1 MIQNKYEIIRQIG
14 NGQFGTIYEGL
25 TKKKEK
31 VAIKTEQEDCPISLL
46 KQETTILHYLYEK
59 GCRNVPPIYWYGPY
73 NNQLALIMPF
83 YDCTLDQ
90 YVRNNTVDVQEI
102 NQITIQ
108 MIKILIHIHQYGVIH
123 RDIKPQ
129 NFMMKDNSVYLIDFG
144 LATIYLDE
152 NNEHVKEKT
161 KDSFIMGTPKFISLF
176 IHYGMDPCRRDDLIS
191 VLYIYFY
198 FLYEKLPWENINV
211 KEDTEYSPYH
221 ILHPNNQMRKSAKE
235 DFHNE
240 NKWKKKMFDYVYQIQ
255 YDEAPHYQKV
265 ISIIEEDM
273 KI

>member
-25 TKKKEK
+25 TKKKER

-108 MIKILIHIHQYGVIH
+108 MIKILIHIKVKKRWRMSFQE
-123 RDIKPQ
+123 
-129 NFMMKDNSVYLIDFG
+129 G
-144 LATIYLDE
+144 LRLAL
-152 NNEHVKEKT
+152 K
-161 KDSFIMGTPKFISLF
+161 S
-176 IHYGMDPCRRDDLIS
+176 
-191 VLYIYFY
+191 
-198 FLYEKLPWENINV
+198 
-211 KEDTEYSPYH
+211 
-221 ILHPNNQMRKSAKE
+221 QRKR
-235 DFHNE
+235 
-240 NKWKKKMFDYVYQIQ
+240 W
-255 YDEAPHYQKV
+255 
-265 ISIIEEDM
+265 II
-273 KI
+273 

>member
-31 VAIKTEQEDCPISLL
+31 VAIKMEKEDCPISML
-46 KQETTILHYLYEK
+46 KQETIILHYLYQK
-59 GCRNVPPIYWYGPY
+59 GCRDVPPIYWYGQY

-90 YVRNNTVDVQEI
+90 YVRNNSIDVQEI
-102 NQITIQ
+102 DQITIQ
-108 MIKILIHIHQYGVIH
+108 MINTLIHIHQYGVIH

-129 NFMMKDNSVYLIDFG
+129 NFMIKNKSVYLIDFG

-152 NNEHVKEKT
+152 NNEHVKEKPT
-161 KDSFIMGTPKFISLF
+161 DSFIMGTPKFISLF
-176 IHYGMDPCRRDDLIS
+176 IHYGKDPCRRDDLIS
-191 VLYIYFY
+191 VLYIYLY

-221 ILHPNNQMRKSAKE
+221 ILHPNNQMRKNVKE

-240 NKWKKKMFDYVYQIQ
+240 NKWKKKMFDYIYQIQ
-255 YDEAPHYQKV
+255 YEETPHYQKV
-265 ISIIEEDM
+265 ISMIEEE
-273 KI
+273 